1 MIEQIGTAA
10 PMEVA
15 LLGAFTFILGAFALI
30 LWDLLRERM
39 RGWLRV
45 MAVVVG
51 APACALAATVISAG
65 VRWAVAVTLEPDEP
79 PPPARIKQTTPENQ
93 QRISSAEGRGPETT
107 TERSASPTATPSAS
121 PTPSASATA
130 TASPSP

>member
-45 MAVVVG
+45 MARWSWG
-51 APACALAATVISAG
+51 HRHAPWPL
-65 VRWAVAVTLEPDEP
+65 R
-79 PPPARIKQTTPENQ
+79 
-93 QRISSAEGRGPETT
+93 
-107 TERSASPTATPSAS
+107 
-121 PTPSASATA
+121 
-130 TASPSP
+130 